1 MAIPKDNFGPE
12 YVIEVSDAHTGMVGF
27 VVIDNTAMGPGK
39 GGIRMTPTVTPEE
52 VFRLARTM
60 TWKNALVNLPFGG
73 AKGGIVWAGG
83 DEKTKKAMVQAY
95 ARALKPL
102 LVERYIAGP
111 DISSGENEMKWIAEA
126 VDNFQAATG
135 KPKDYCEDGHCG
147 LPHELGSTGFGVVQ
161 ATVETVK
168 HLGKDLKTLSIAI
181 EGFGNVGTFA
191 MKYLT
196 EMGAKIVAVS
206 DSKGTAFAASGLDE
220 DKVWAAKKE
229 HGSVRFTAGATEME
243 TAELLTLDVDI
254 LITAAVTDVIN
265 AGNKDDIKAKI
276 IVEGSNIPMT
286 EEIERELINRG
297 VLIVPDFVANAGG
310 VISSWCEHVGKSPE
324 EMFKVVEEK
333 ITTTTR
339 AVLERADQEKKSLR
353 EVALLIAREKVEAA
367 QAKRDSAF

>member
-1 MAIPKDNFGPE
+1 MIPKDNFGPE
-12 YVIEVSDAHTGMVGF
+12 YVIEVSDAKSGMVGF

-60 TWKNALVNLPFGG
+60 TWKNALVDLPFGG
-73 AKGGIVWAGG
+73 AKGGIVWSGG

-95 ARALKPL
+95 GRALKPL

-111 DISSGENEMKWIAEA
+111 DVSSGENEMKWIAEA
-126 VDNFQAATG
+126 VGNFQAATG
-135 KPKDYCEDGHCG
+135 KPKNYCKDGHCG

-168 HLGKDLKTLSIAI
+168 FLKKDLKSLSIAI

-206 DSKGTAFAASGLDE
+206 DSRGAVYDKDGLNE
-220 DKVWAAKKE
+220 QRVWAAKKD
-229 HGSVRFTAGATEME
+229 HGSVRFTEGAEEME
-243 TAELLTLDVDI
+243 TADLLTLDVDI

-265 AGNKDDIKAKI
+265 AGNKDEVKAKI
-276 IVEGSNIPMT
+276 IVQGSNIPMT
-286 EEIERELINRG
+286 EEIERELIDRG
-297 VLIVPDFVANAGG
+297 ILIVPDFVANAGG
-310 VISSWCEHVGKSPE
+310 VISSWCEHVGKTPE
-324 EMFKVVEEK
+324 EMFTIVEEK
-333 ITTTTR
+333 IVTATR
-339 AVLERADQEKKSLR
+339 NVLERADIEKKSLR
-353 EVALLIAREKVEAA
+353 EVAMIIAREKVEAA
-367 QAKRDSAF
+367 DSKRPSSFP

>member
-1 MAIPKDNFGPE
+1 MIPKDSFGPE
-12 YVIEVSDAHTGMVGF
+12 YVIEVSDAKTGMVGF

-60 TWKNALVNLPFGG
+60 TWKNALVDLPFGG
-73 AKGGIVWAGG
+73 AKGGIVWSGG
-83 DEKTKKAMVQAY
+83 DEATKKAIVQAY

-111 DISSGENEMKWIAEA
+111 DVSSGENEMKWIAEA
-126 VDNFQAATG
+126 VGNFQAATG
-135 KPKDYCEDGHCG
+135 KPKEYCQDGHCG

-161 ATVETVK
+161 ATVETIK
-168 HLGKDLKTLSIAI
+168 HLEKDLKDLSIAI

-196 EMGAKIVAVS
+196 EMGARIVAIS
-206 DSKGTAFAASGLDE
+206 DSKGAAYAEKGLDE
-220 DKVWAAKKE
+220 QKVWAAKKA
-229 HGSVRFTAGATEME
+229 HGSVRFTEGAKEME

-265 AGNKDDIKAKI
+265 ASNKDAVKAKI
-276 IVEGSNIPMT
+276 IVQGSNIPMT
-286 EEIERELINRG
+286 EEIERELIERG
-297 VLIVPDFVANAGG
+297 ILIVPDFVANAGG
-310 VISSWCEHVGKSPE
+310 VISSWCEHVGKTPA
-324 EMFKVVEEK
+324 EMFEVVEEK
-333 ITTTTR
+333 ITSTTR
-339 AVLERADQEKKSLR
+339 TVLKRADKEKKSLR

-367 QAKRDSAF
+367 MARRSSAF